1 MRMRIL
7 MHLGLSRFVLMVV
20 WGLEHAIL
28 TRLLLGLKVVGWG
41 VGGEGGGAGRVRLA
55 SDDGA
60 DMAAA
65 VGAIGGR
72 RQPDRRCLGGST
84 MCGSARVEAGSSGTS
99 SSKSCQR

>member
-20 WGLEHAIL
+20 WGLEYTIL
-28 TRLLLGLKVVGWG
+28 SRVLLGLR
-41 VGGEGGGAGRVRLA
+41 VGGGMLV

-65 VGAIGGR
+65 IGEAEGMLPAIGGSR
-72 RQPDRRCLGGST
+72 
-84 MCGSARVEAGSSGTS
+84 
-99 SSKSCQR
+99 